1 MEEVIWIGMKDWLVK
16 EIKIC
21 VGFLYC
27 PSVNSKWFNVNFLR
41 DFQEDINMLRDRYA
55 NTEILIMGDFNCR
68 TGEEQIKLQHLF
80 DFWEDWMAEKEN
92 SSERRYSKDKSCNV
106 EGKKLIEFCE
116 LHNFEML
123 NGKFGLDIR

>member
-16 EIKIC
+16 EVKIC

-27 PSVNSKWFNVNFLR
+27 PPVNSKWFNVNFLR

-80 DFWEDWMAEKEN
+80 DFWEDSIVEKEN
-92 SSERRYSKDKSCNV
+92 SSERRHSKDKSCNV
-106 EGKKLIEFCE
+106 EGKKLIQFCE
-116 LHNFEML
+116 LNNFEML
-123 NGKFGLDIR
+123 NGKYGLDIR